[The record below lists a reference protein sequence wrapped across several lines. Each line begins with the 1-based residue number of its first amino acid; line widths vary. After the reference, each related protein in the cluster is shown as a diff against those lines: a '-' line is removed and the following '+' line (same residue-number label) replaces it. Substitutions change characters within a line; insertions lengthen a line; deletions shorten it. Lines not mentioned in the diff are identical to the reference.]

1 MNILFVITRADSIGG
16 AQIHVKDLA
25 VALQQDQHKVLVLT
39 GQKGKY
45 NEDLRL
51 AGIES
56 VVCESLSNAINP
68 FADGKT
74 LRYILYIISL
84 FKPDLVATHSSKA
97 GILGRLASRLAKIPC
112 TFTAHGWAF
121 TPGVPQPN
129 RTIYQWLEKAIA
141 PLSDKIICVSEYDR
155 QIAKKTG
162 INSQK
167 LVTVHNGMKDIKP
180 QLLSNQGNSDSIKIA
195 MIARFDKQKDHQTL
209 IQAFQ
214 GLNAELILVGDG
226 VNLEEI
232 RHQTE
237 QRGMSDKVKFL
248 GFRQDIAKI
257 LADVQIFT
265 LISNWEGL
273 PCTIIEA
280 MRAGLPVVASD
291 VGGVREIVIE
301 AETGY
306 VIGQGDVETLH
317 QKLSYLINNKQVREK
332 MGKQA
337 RQRYESDLTFE
348 HMYQKTLEVYQK
360 TASLKIA
367 STPYLS

>member
-1 MNILFVITRADSIGG
+1 MNILFVITRADAIGG
-16 AQIHVKDLA
+16 AQVHVKDLA

-39 GQKGKY
+39 GQKGTY

-56 VVCESLSNAINP
+56 IACESLSNAINP

-84 FKPDLVATHSSKA
+84 FKPDLVAAHSSKA
-97 GILGRLASRLAKIPC
+97 GILGRLASRIAKVPC

-129 RTIYQWLEKAIA
+129 RTIYKWLEKFAA
-141 PLSDKIICVSEYDR
+141 PFSDKIICVSDYDR

-162 INSQK
+162 IESQK
-167 LVTVHNGMKDIKP
+167 LVTVHNGMKDIDS
-180 QLLSNQGNSDSIKIA
+180 QLLSKPGNSNPVKIA

-209 IQAFQ
+209 IQAFP
-214 GLNAELILVGDG
+214 GLDAELILVGDG
-226 VNLEEI
+226 ANLEAIQRQAEQLGI
-232 RHQTE
+232 RD
-237 QRGMSDKVKFL
+237 RVKFL
-248 GFRQDIAKI
+248 GFRQDIAEI

-291 VGGVREIVIE
+291 VGGVKEIVIE

-306 VIGQGDVETLH
+306 VIDQGDVKALH
-317 QKLSYLINNKQVREK
+317 HKLAYLINNEPIRKQ
-332 MGKQA
+332 MGKLA
-337 RQRYESDLTFE
+337 RQKYESELTFE
-348 HMYQKTLEVYQK
+348 HMYRQTLDVYQ
-360 TASLKIA
+360 TTIS
-367 STPYLS
+367 P

>member
-1 MNILFVITRADSIGG
+1 MNILFVITRADNIGG
-16 AQIHVKDLA
+16 AQVHVKDLA

-56 VVCESLSNAINP
+56 VACESLSNAINP

-74 LRYILYIISL
+74 LRFILYIISL
-84 FKPDLVATHSSKA
+84 FKPDLLAAHSSKA
-97 GILGRLASRLAKIPC
+97 GILGRIASRIAKVPC

-129 RTIYQWLEKAIA
+129 RTIYKWLEKTAA
-141 PLSDKIICVSEYDR
+141 PFSDKIICVSEYDR
-155 QIAKKTG
+155 QIAQKTG
-162 INSQK
+162 ISPNK
-167 LVTVHNGMKDIKP
+167 LVTVHNGMKDISSQFLSDPGKSKP
-180 QLLSNQGNSDSIKIA
+180 VRIA

-209 IQAFQ
+209 IQAFP
-214 GLNAELILVGDG
+214 GLDAELILVGDG
-226 VNLEEI
+226 VNLEGI
-232 RHQTE
+232 RQQAE
-237 QRGMSDKVKFL
+237 NLGISNKVKFL
-248 GFRQDIAKI
+248 GFRQDIAEI
-257 LADVQIFT
+257 LTEVQIFT

-291 VGGVREIVIE
+291 VGGVKEIVVE

-306 VIGQGDVETLH
+306 VINQGDVEALH

-332 MGKQA
+332 MGKLA
-337 RQRYESDLTFE
+337 RQRYESELTFE
-348 HMYQKTLEVYQK
+348 HMYQQTLEVYHQ
-360 TASLKIA
+360 TAVL
-367 STPYLS
+367 